1 MATRGVFTARE
12 LGFERATG
20 SGADGARAFG
30 GDVALLVIDVQND
43 FVPPRGALAVDG
55 GDEIVGNCSEAIDA
69 FERVVF
75 SQDYHPEVRA
85 RAKIVRSRSF
95 LELVGDLRLFKERGG
110 ATATPRSSDA
120 TDEPRDFVPLLCRD
134 TAVLRVSTRGNHR
147 SKRWT
152 WRTGRK
158 RSGRI
163 TACKARTGANFTP
176 IYPSRRA
183 SWWCAR
189 DTTSRWTRTARSL
202 RMIEG
207 AIPGSTSTSRR
218 RR

>member
-55 GDEIVGNCSEAIDA
+55 GDEIVGNCSEAIVA

-85 RAKIVRSRSF
+85 RAKIVRSWSS
-95 LELVGDLRLFKERGG
+95 LVMVTFVYLRNGEARPRRLGRAMRLTSRVTLYLCFAGTQQFCESARGEITVRRGG
-110 ATATPRSSDA
+110 LGVRDA
-120 TDEPRDFVPLLCRD
+120 NAL
-134 TAVLRVSTRGNHR
+134 AG
-147 SKRWT
+147 
-152 WRTGRK
+152 
-158 RSGRI
+158 
-163 TACKARTGANFTP
+163 
-176 IYPSRRA
+176 
-183 SWWCAR
+183 
-189 DTTSRWTRTARSL
+189 SL
-202 RMIEG
+202 RARHVRVRISCRSILPVARHGG
-207 AIPGSTSTSRR
+207 AQGIQRR
-218 RR
+218 GGLVQRVL